1 MTSICKPT
9 WASVIMSFF
18 CRFTGKCPRGS
29 LISISL
35 SRCQRVLFYT
45 FPTIS
50 QVVNSHI
57 INTEKIKASVS
68 TSFTLSIIL
77 GLTVYHLVLSICT
90 LLFTFGC
97 YGCNRSTHGL
107 YQSSMFVFII
117 YQAFGWLFKSLSLSH
132 WFTGYYYCIF
142 HIVLLSLLFISFN
155 LYSVIH
161 YNLFSS
167 RLFI

>member
-1 MTSICKPT
+1 MQKKMTSICKPT

-77 GLTVYHLVLSICT
+77 GLTVYHLLLFICT
-90 LLFTFGC
+90 LLFTYLFLSVKSITILLLALG
-97 YGCNRSTHGL
+97 
-107 YQSSMFVFII
+107 QSFRDQVRTRTS
-117 YQAFGWLFKSLSLSH
+117 QPE
-132 WFTGYYYCIF
+132 
-142 HIVLLSLLFISFN
+142 SF
-155 LYSVIH
+155 LTPVVYH
-161 YNLFSS
+161 
-167 RLFI
+167 